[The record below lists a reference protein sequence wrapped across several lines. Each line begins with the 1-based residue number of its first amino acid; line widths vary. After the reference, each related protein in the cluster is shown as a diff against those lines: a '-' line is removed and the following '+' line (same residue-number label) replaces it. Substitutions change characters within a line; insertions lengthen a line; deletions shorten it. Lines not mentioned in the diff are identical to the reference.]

1 LNLEIEKKDLYLK
14 NIPFLIFSPTPDL
27 AQPSS
32 PFPFP
37 ASACFPAAQ
46 PRFPF
51 LLPGLLRGPVS
62 PARSFLLP
70 GLAAGQPSRT
80 SPPFSFSSA
89 PAFLHL
95 LHAAHPALARSARPA
110 LRLPPHRTACAR
122 GPLRPSPAR
131 RSAAPVPHSLTPG
144 PLGQTPARALPL
156 SLTALLASPISTLS
170 FLPRRIP
177 FLPRAPPSFSR
188 PVNGAAMQGMR
199 PPSPTHGRRPT
210 RPLPS
215 FFLRLCPPIKTRPS
229 PPLCPF
235 LGSPFQSPPP
245 PLSHCSGV
253 DSTSSTSPRARTL
266 SYAPVGTF
274 NLPFWP

>member
-1 LNLEIEKKDLYLK
+1 MKTSLSLARRPSFPGPL
-14 NIPFLIFSPTPDL
+14 FSSSRPGRWP
-27 AQPSS
+27 AQPNFPSLLLFQRASLSPPSS
-32 PFPFP
+32 RGPSRVGPLCSACLAP
-37 ASACFPAAQ
+37 ASA
-46 PRFPF
+46 
-51 LLPGLLRGPVS
+51 
-62 PARSFLLP
+62 
-70 GLAAGQPSRT
+70 
-80 SPPFSFSSA
+80 
-89 PAFLHL
+89 
-95 LHAAHPALARSARPA
+95 
-110 LRLPPHRTACAR
+110 PHRMHAR

-156 SLTALLASPISTLS
+156 SLTALLAPPVSTLS

-253 DSTSSTSPRARTL
+253 DSTSSTSPKARTL